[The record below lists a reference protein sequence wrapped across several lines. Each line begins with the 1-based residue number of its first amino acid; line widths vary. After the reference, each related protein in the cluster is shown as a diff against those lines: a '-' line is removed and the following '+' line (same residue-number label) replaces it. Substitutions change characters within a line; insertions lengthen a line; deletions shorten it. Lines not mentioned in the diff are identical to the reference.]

1 VRVPASSSYKEE
13 TDRERRKGVSICA
26 RVEFRR
32 FALVWNSGGKML
44 VVVVVVGKKKN
55 KSEKGVV
62 EVGEGRTSGS
72 SPFLLVGEQQPV
84 RLAGG

>member
-1 VRVPASSSYKEE
+1 
-13 TDRERRKGVSICA
+13 
-26 RVEFRR
+26 
-32 FALVWNSGGKML
+32 ML

-72 SPFLLVGEQQPV
+72 SPFLLVGEQAADAYGV
-84 RLAGG
+84 LLHLELLAPHHRPPP

>member
-1 VRVPASSSYKEE
+1 M
-13 TDRERRKGVSICA
+13 
-26 RVEFRR
+26 
-32 FALVWNSGGKML
+32 LV

-72 SPFLLVGEQQPV
+72 SPFLLVGEQAADAYGV
-84 RLAGG
+84 LHLELLAPHHRPPP

>member
-1 VRVPASSSYKEE
+1 
-13 TDRERRKGVSICA
+13 
-26 RVEFRR
+26 
-32 FALVWNSGGKML
+32 ML

-72 SPFLLVGEQQPV
+72 SPFLLVGEQV
-84 RLAGG
+84 ADAYGGVLLHLELLAPHHRPPP